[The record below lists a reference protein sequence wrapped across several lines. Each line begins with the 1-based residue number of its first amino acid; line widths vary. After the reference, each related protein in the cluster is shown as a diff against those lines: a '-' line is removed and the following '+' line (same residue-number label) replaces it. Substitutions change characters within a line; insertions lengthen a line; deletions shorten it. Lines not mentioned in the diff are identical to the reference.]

1 MNHTISRAI
10 VLAGLLLL
18 PATASAQKKL
28 PPGPADNAY
37 MTYDNPKDWLIE
49 GRFIIYPNAGT
60 NATSIGGQGYQSL
73 QVAIPF
79 VRATANAWSDPNDKE
94 FPAVWGVGAGTMR
107 IRAATV
113 PGSLAPYVILTATEP
128 VQTESLQFAI
138 DNVLVTCETEFN
150 QKAAWN
156 LPWPERFPPDATPW
170 LTRDPVFDKDSET
183 GGDLVA
189 KLLNEWT
196 GGNDPRQIPPV
207 QLAKFLTGKVLEHVR
222 TNVNNTRPPL
232 AAPPVLRV
240 NGSRPQ
246 LTYTYQNRDVVVMR
260 GMFGGMMVKNAADI
274 VTDRVG
280 SEHDMTNLLTAMLRR
295 VGIPARTVIGIDNEE
310 TSINNR
316 IKSWVEFA
324 LVAPDVGGVI
334 WVPVDVEELKGS
346 GRTSRNWEQ
355 EWKHFG
361 TSDVLRNTM
370 PVAFHFHPPANY
382 QSYVLPA
389 LYGIQND
396 GPLPEIGLQAVSYNV
411 SSVPNRG
418 GR

>member
-1 MNHTISRAI
+1 MNLVTTPIFA
-10 VLAGLLLL
+10 LAGLLLF

-28 PPGPADNAY
+28 APGPADNAY
-37 MTYDNPKDWLIE
+37 MTYDNAKDWLIQ
-49 GRFIIYPNAGT
+49 GRFVIYPDARGD
-60 NATSIGGQGYQSL
+60 ATSLGGQGFQRL

-79 VRATANAWSDPNDKE
+79 VRSTGNAWSDQNDKE
-94 FPAVWGVGAGTMR
+94 FPAVWAVGAGRMQV
-107 IRAATV
+107 RAATV
-113 PGSLAPYVILTATEP
+113 PGSLAPYAILTAAEP
-128 VQTESLQFAI
+128 VLTESLQFAI
-138 DNVLVTCETEFN
+138 DNVLITCETEFN
-150 QKAAWN
+150 QKAAWD
-156 LPWPERFPPDATPW
+156 LPWPEQFPSDATPW

-183 GGDLVA
+183 DGDLVA
-189 KLLNEWT
+189 ELLNKWT

-240 NGSRPQ
+240 GTARPQ
-246 LTYTYQNRDVVVMR
+246 LTYQDRDVVTMR
-260 GMFGGMMVKNAADI
+260 GMFGGMLVKNAANV

-295 VGIPARTVIGIDNEE
+295 VGIPARTVIGIDKEE
-310 TSINNR
+310 TGLNDR

-324 LVAPDVGGVI
+324 MVAPDVEGVI

-346 GRTSRNWEQ
+346 GRNARNWEQ

-361 TSDVLRNTM
+361 TSDVLRDTM
-370 PVAFHFHPPANY
+370 PIAFHFHPPANY

-389 LYGIQND
+389 LFGIQND
-396 GPLPEIGLQAVSYNV
+396 GPLPAIGLQAVSYEVN
-411 SSVPNRG
+411 SVPNRG
-418 GR
+418 GQ